1 MKRNF
6 DQLAE
11 CMKALGHPIRLQ
23 IVEGLIKD
31 ECNVSEIQHKLKLP
45 QSTISQHL
53 RILKNADIITNRR
66 EGNKVCYKVL
76 DHWVKEI
83 IKESQNE

>member
-6 DQLAE
+6 EQLAE

-31 ECNVSEIQHKLKLP
+31 ECNVSEIQNNLNLP

-53 RILKNADIITNRR
+53 RILKNASIITNRR

-76 DHWVKEI
+76 DNWVKEI
-83 IKESQNE
+83 INENRRQ